1 MADNKM
7 LAAYRYL
14 LEKAK
19 EELIKADMKTWD
31 LLGQAVESIEQKE
44 SVLEELTDEEMVQV
58 RKDLK
63 ADLEAVAENLNDY
76 QQGVENFLEMEL
88 PVLEQFLEEKALSLS
103 DPTDLML
110 LRLRMNAAMHPDE
123 K

>member
-1 MADNKM
+1 M
-7 LAAYRYL
+7 LEAYRYL

-19 EELIKADMKTWD
+19 EELIKADMKTWE
-31 LLGQAVESIEQKE
+31 LLGQAVENIEEKE
-44 SVLEELTDEEMVQV
+44 SILEALTDEEMEQV

-63 ADLEAVAENLNDY
+63 ADLEAVAENLSEY

-88 PVLEQFLEEKALSLS
+88 PILESYLEEKALSLA

-110 LRLRMNAAMHPDE
+110 LRLRMNAAMH
-123 K
+123 KGH

>member
-7 LAAYRYL
+7 LEAYRYL

-19 EELIKADMKTWD
+19 EELIKADMKTWE
-31 LLGQAVESIEQKE
+31 LLGQAVENIEEKE
-44 SVLEELTDEEMVQV
+44 SILEALTDEEMEQV

-63 ADLEAVAENLNDY
+63 ADLEAVAENLSEY

-88 PVLEQFLEEKALSLS
+88 PILESYLEEKALSLA

-110 LRLRMNAAMHPDE
+110 LRLRMNAAMH
-123 K
+123 KGH

>member
-7 LAAYRYL
+7 LEAYRYL

-19 EELIKADMKTWD
+19 EELIKADMKTWE
-31 LLGQAVESIEQKE
+31 LLGQAVENIEEKE
-44 SVLEELTDEEMVQV
+44 SILEELTDEEMEQV

-63 ADLEAVAENLNDY
+63 ADLEAVAENLSEY

-88 PVLEQFLEEKALSLS
+88 PILESYLEEKALSLA

-110 LRLRMNAAMHPDE
+110 LRLRMNAAMH
-123 K
+123 KGH

>member
-19 EELIKADMKTWD
+19 EEALKTQLATWD
-31 LLGQAVESIEQKE
+31 FLGKAVESIEEKE
-44 SVLEELTDEEMVQV
+44 SVLEELTDEQVEQV
-58 RKDLK
+58 RQDLK
-63 ADLEAVAENLNDY
+63 ADLFQVAEHLSEY

-88 PVLEQFLEEKALSLS
+88 PVLEKYLEEKALSLS
-103 DPTDLML
+103 DPTDIML

-123 K
+123 A

>member
-14 LEKAK
+14 LEKAR
-19 EELIKADMKTWD
+19 EEALKTQLNTWD
-31 LLGQAVESIEQKE
+31 LLGKAVENFEEKE
-44 SVLEELTDEEMVQV
+44 SILEELTDEEMEQV

-63 ADLEAVAENLNDY
+63 ADLFQVAEHLSEY
-76 QQGVENFLEMEL
+76 QQGVESFLEMDL
-88 PVLEQFLEEKALSLS
+88 PVLEQYLEEKALSLS
-103 DPTDLML
+103 DPTDIML

-123 K
+123 A

>member
-7 LAAYRYL
+7 LQAYRYL
-14 LEKAK
+14 LEKSK
-19 EELIKADMKTWD
+19 EELIKADFKTWE
-31 LLGQAVESIEQKE
+31 LLGKAVENIEEQE
-44 SVLEELTDEEMVQV
+44 SVLEELTDEEVEQV

-63 ADLEAVAENLNDY
+63 ADLEQLSEHLSEY
-76 QQGVENFLEMEL
+76 QQGVESFIEMEL
-88 PVLEQFLEEKALSLS
+88 PILENYLEEKALSLS

-123 K
+123 A